1 MDAFESL
8 VATLLRRD
16 GYWIWP
22 SFKVGLTKEDKVA
35 IGKPSSPRWE
45 IDLVAY
51 KGSTNEVL
59 AIECKSYLDSGGVL
73 FRKGVFDPPQRY
85 KLFSDARLRDV
96 VLDRLVAQLQASGS
110 CALNPRRE
118 LWLVAG
124 HVNGRTDRKAMD
136 AHFTSNGWRLCDDGW
151 VRERLIAASAAGY
164 ENDVAHVVAKLLLKK
179 GSVAVAPASAA
190 ARGNIVTGDVPRR
203 TRRPAV

>member
-22 SFKVGLTKEDKVA
+22 SFKVELTKADKVA

-73 FRKGVFDPPQRY
+73 FRNGCFDPPQRY
-85 KLFSDARLRDV
+85 KLFSDARLRGV
-96 VLDRLVAQLQASGS
+96 VLDRLVAQLQESGA
-110 CALNPRRE
+110 CAAAPARE

-124 HVNGRTDRKAMD
+124 HINRRTDRPAMD
-136 AHFTSNGWRLCDDGW
+136 AHFTTSGWRLRDDEWLRG
-151 VRERLIAASAAGY
+151 RLLAAAGAGW
-164 ENDVAHVVAKLLLKK
+164 ENDVAHVVAKLLLK
-179 GSVAVAPASAA
+179 GTVHVGGDRLPAKPGERRSAA
-190 ARGNIVTGDVPRR
+190 RSTAR
-203 TRRPAV
+203 